1 MREWIM
7 SHVNK
12 DRDINSVIETLKSNK
27 PHFVEEVSVFY
38 ANPNQ
43 PKIIIVLD
51 DIFIDLI
58 KV

>member
-7 SHVNK
+7 GHVNK

-27 PHFVEEVSVFY
+27 PHFVEEVNVFY
-38 ANPNQ
+38 STPNQ

-51 DIFIDLI
+51 DIFLDL
-58 KV
+58 

>member
-1 MREWIM
+1 M